1 MYENLYYTKIRINFA
16 VSSDAHMFNFNSL
29 IMKLTKK
36 EEELIAAIR
45 NYRTA
50 YPDSKLQL
58 LYYAQQVFE
67 ELLDEDAE

>member
-1 MYENLYYTKIRINFA
+1 
-16 VSSDAHMFNFNSL
+16 MFNFNSL

-50 YPDSKLQL
+50 YPDSRLQL